1 MVNENISSC
10 YPETQIY
17 KQGFWFGDIGG
28 NIPGKEIVSKL
39 IISYPDMQLVLGLL
53 LIGILG
59 ATFIIF
65 ILAFFG
71 GKIGTWDLNLVYSGI
86 MKKLEELINDMEEL
100 RN

>member
-39 IISYPDMQLVLGLL
+39 IISYPDMQLVLGLP